1 MITLRDAIVHS
12 GRDMRRPMN
21 LLNRMKT
28 INADQDVNRAL
39 MTMLSLEE
47 EGEEEEVGRKG
58 GKGGGGHQTRTRTST
73 TLS

>member
-1 MITLRDAIVHS
+1 
-12 GRDMRRPMN
+12 MRRPMN

-47 EGEEEEVGRKG
+47 EGDEEVRVRVRWWPGASALI
-58 GKGGGGHQTRTRTST
+58 RT
-73 TLS
+73 

>member
-12 GRDMRRPMN
+12 GRDMRRPMD

-47 EGEEEEVGRKG
+47 EGDEEVRVRVRWWPGASALI
-58 GKGGGGHQTRTRTST
+58 RT
-73 TLS
+73 